1 MKSSP
6 RGTSQRQQSHNG
18 RKNHHNGNQ
27 GELSLFDRAIME
39 RQVSVHITN
48 VGKNLTQTIEGVV
61 KKQCEGRCSVEGL
74 IKPGS
79 VSIRSYSAGKAVGDN
94 ICFTAIFECQICHPV
109 EDMTIQC
116 IARNVT
122 KAGIR
127 AESVVA
133 PSPVVVFVT
142 RDHHYDSAYFSSVN
156 EGDNITVKVIGQRF
170 ELYDE
175 HISIVAQL
183 IEPNAAGGHLGAERG
198 GGGDK
203 APRITIEDI

>member
-1 MKSSP
+1 MKSSQ
-6 RGTSQRQQSHNG
+6 RGTSQRQQTHNG
-18 RKNHHNGNQ
+18 RRHPSGTQ

-39 RQVSVHITN
+39 RQVSIHITN

-61 KKQCEGRCSVEGL
+61 KKNCEGRCSVEGFV
-74 IKPGS
+74 KPGS

-109 EDMTIQC
+109 EDMIIQC
-116 IARNVT
+116 IVKNVT

-142 RDHHYDSAYFSSVN
+142 RDHHYDSAYFSNIN
-156 EGDNITVKVIGQRF
+156 EGDHINVKVIGQRF
-170 ELYDE
+170 ELNDE

-183 IEPNAAGGHLGAERG
+183 IETSAAGNQTSAERLS
-198 GGGDK
+198 DK
-203 APRITIEDI
+203 APRIKIQDI

>member
-1 MKSSP
+1 MKSSQ
-6 RGTSQRQQSHNG
+6 RGTSQRQQTHNG
-18 RKNHHNGNQ
+18 RKKYSNNQ

-48 VGKNLTQTIEGVV
+48 VGKNLTQTLEKVV
-61 KKQCEGRCSVEGL
+61 KNKCEGLCSVEGL

-94 ICFTAIFECQICHPV
+94 ICFTAIFECQVCHPV
-109 EDMTIQC
+109 EDMVIQC
-116 IARNVT
+116 IARNIT

-127 AESVVA
+127 AESVIS

-142 RDHHYDSAYFSSVN
+142 RDHHYDSEYFSSIN
-156 EGDNITVKVIGQRF
+156 EGDHINVKVIGQRF
-170 ELYDE
+170 ELYDD

-183 IEPNAAGGHLGAERG
+183 IDPSLPGNQMNM
-198 GGGDK
+198 DK
-203 APRITIEDI
+203 LSDKVQRIKIQDI